1 MAEMNEF
8 EDLEALLLRHGLAEP
23 PADIGEALVKAGAS
37 LLATEQR
44 RRSRRLS
51 AAAVAVVVAL
61 NLAAE
66 RYISTHTAAETHW
79 LTPATAVRDYPD
91 LVSALN
97 GFAAQWPRW
106 QALLSIRPR
115 TPRLRPTA
123 PADLLKEL
131 ER

>member
-1 MAEMNEF
+1 
-8 EDLEALLLRHGLAEP
+8 
-23 PADIGEALVKAGAS
+23 
-37 LLATEQR
+37 
-44 RRSRRLS
+44 
-51 AAAVAVVVAL
+51 VAL
-61 NLAAE
+61 NLATE
-66 RYISTHTAAETHW
+66 RYISTRTAAETRW

-97 GFAAQWPRW
+97 GFAGQWPRW